1 MIYRH
6 ARLFP
11 KLARAAVGTS
21 RSGAPTLKALTSNS
35 SSPAPTSRKEVCLLG
50 VLGTFSGCIGPL
62 VGVGGGIISIPIWR
76 EFTTLPQKYLSATS
90 LVAVGVSACA
100 ASVAFVQAGQVN
112 FWAAGSS
119 PPGSNLNPTHFFPR
133 ALFFSFAFATHSS
146 RFHSFPFHRSLVL
159 LQRPC
164 HSARPTSQPRAPN

>member
-1 MIYRH
+1 MIFRH
-6 ARLFP
+6 ARFFP

-21 RSGAPTLKALTSNS
+21 RSSAAPTLKALTSNS
-35 SSPAPTSRKEVCLLG
+35 SSPAPASKKEVFLLG
-50 VLGTFSGCIGPL
+50 VLGTCSGCIGPL

-100 ASVAFVQAGQVN
+100 ASVAFVQAGHIN

-119 PPGSNLNPTHFFPR
+119 HVHFFSRLLLR
-133 ALFFSFAFATHSS
+133 AF
-146 RFHSFPFHRSLVL
+146 
-159 LQRPC
+159 
-164 HSARPTSQPRAPN
+164 